1 MTRRP
6 RNSAVALLLSLGIN
20 ACYSCPMRKV
30 ALIPG
35 GAKGIG
41 REVGLRLGER
51 GWAVALCYRKSH
63 NEAESTA
70 RAIEKQGGKALAV
83 HADVSMP
90 EVCEALVDR
99 VMEWQGRIDA
109 LIHCAGPYHRLN
121 LLDET
126 PTGWREM
133 FAGNLDSLFYM
144 ARLVAPVMIQQQTG
158 RIVAF
163 SMANADRL
171 MAQTQLTAHY
181 LSKVGVLGL
190 VRSLAKALARH
201 KITVNAVS
209 PGFVDSGSVD
219 SGELASLVTS
229 IPAGRIGT
237 VADAANAVLYL
248 LSEEASYVTGTS
260 LHVSGGWGM

>member
-1 MTRRP
+1 MQ
-6 RNSAVALLLSLGIN
+6 
-20 ACYSCPMRKV
+20 KV

-41 REVGLRLGER
+41 REIGLRLGER
-51 GWAVALCYRKSH
+51 GWAVALCYRKSR
-63 NEAESTA
+63 NDAEATA
-70 RAIEKQGGKALAV
+70 LAIEEKGGKALAI
-83 HADVSMP
+83 HADVSRP

-99 VMEWQGRIDA
+99 VLEWQERIDA

-126 PTGWREM
+126 PAGWREM
-133 FAGNLDSLFYM
+133 FAGNLDSLFFM
-144 ARLVAPVMIQQQTG
+144 ARLVAPVMMRQQGG

-190 VRSLAKALARH
+190 VRSLAKALAKH

-209 PGFVDSGSVD
+209 PGFIDSGSAD
-219 SGELASLVTS
+219 TEELEALIKT
-229 IPAGRIGT
+229 IPAGAIGS

-248 LSEEASYVTGTS
+248 LSDEAAYVTGTS
-260 LHVSGGWGM
+260 LHVSGGWGI

>member
-1 MTRRP
+1 MQ
-6 RNSAVALLLSLGIN
+6 
-20 ACYSCPMRKV
+20 KV

-51 GWAVALCYRKSH
+51 GWAVALCYRNSR
-63 NEAESTA
+63 NDAEATA
-70 RAIEKQGGKALAV
+70 RAIEERGGKALAM
-83 HADVSMP
+83 HADVSRP
-90 EVCEALVDR
+90 EVCEVLVDH
-99 VMEWQGRIDA
+99 VQEWQGRIDA

-126 PTGWREM
+126 PAGWREM
-133 FAGNLDSLFYM
+133 FAGNLDSLFFL
-144 ARLVAPVMIQQQTG
+144 ARLVAPVMINQQSG

-181 LSKVGVLGL
+181 LAKVGVLGL
-190 VRSLAKALARH
+190 VRSLAKALAKH

-209 PGFVDSGSVD
+209 PGFIDSGSVD
-219 SGELASLVTS
+219 SGELQELVKT
-229 IPAGRIGT
+229 IPAGAIGT

-248 LSEEASYVTGTS
+248 LSDEAAYVNGTS
-260 LHVSGGWGM
+260 LHVSGGWGI